1 MLGLLLFWTA
11 ITVLAYQYVGYPLAL
26 AGLARWRGRGDAL
39 VAEESRSSETP
50 SASLVISA
58 YDEEEVIARKLEN
71 ALLLDYPRELL
82 EIVVASDGSKDRTE
96 EITRRFADRGVV
108 LHAFRPN
115 RGKNLVL
122 NDVLPLLKGDV
133 VVFTDANGMYQKDAI
148 RHLVRPFADPRVGSV
163 CGELVYKNFN
173 ENPIAEGYN
182 RYWELDQMQKRLE
195 SRLGS
200 LLGANGSIFAVRRS
214 LCRPIANDVCNDMV
228 QPIWVAA
235 AGHLCLYEPRAMSYE
250 AGSRNLNDE
259 LKRRSR
265 INGRGIRGIQ
275 LVWPEIARRR
285 ARLIGW
291 ELFSR
296 KGLRYLTPLWL
307 AMLLVG
313 SALAPG
319 ILYKLIFLAQLGI
332 YACLP
337 LGFLLTGGPLMR
349 VISPAV
355 YFGIGS
361 LAAVLGWWKILS
373 GSELGRW
380 QTADRPFESDTNPPV
395 VDAGRQ

>member
-39 VAEESRSSETP
+39 VAEKSRSSETP
-50 SASLVISA
+50 SVSLVISA

-108 LHAFRPN
+108 LYAFRPN

-265 INGRGIRGIQ
+265 IIGRGIRGIQ

-380 QTADRPFESDTNPPV
+380 QTADRPFESETNPPV